1 MGRVG
6 VPQADP
12 TKLSRNP
19 QIEEAPLENDLM
31 LFDPASSKFY
41 VLNRT
46 MAFVW
51 RECDGN
57 KTVEVILD
65 RMTQSFRE
73 VDRTSAS
80 KDLGMAIEQL
90 LSLGLV
96 QAQQG

>member
-1 MGRVG
+1 

>member
-1 MGRVG
+1 M
-6 VPQADP
+6 PQADP